1 MGRYKEATATS
12 TSHLT
17 VKMSPK
23 ITLVYFN
30 NNVRARTECARLTLA
45 YGAVPHT
52 FADCQTFFGCSF
64 PEAKA
69 AGKLPFGQLPIIS
82 IDDKIIA
89 LVNLWSGE
97 KFEEEKAEFFNKSL
111 PSKL

>member
-1 MGRYKEATATS
+1 MGRYKEATATP
-12 TSHLT
+12 TSDLILN
-17 VKMSPK
+17 MSPK

-69 AGKLPFGQLPIIS
+69 AGKLPFGQLPIVS
-82 IDDKIIA
+82 
-89 LVNLWSGE
+89 LMTRSSPSPGLSTGLSLR
-97 KFEEEKAEFFNKSL
+97 KSRL
-111 PSKL
+111 PDLF